1 MKWSPAMAVPDRI
14 APQKRSWLLGGL
26 LLLSLFLYADAV
38 VNGFV
43 YDDHSQIERN
53 PYVHSLKYTGQIFG
67 SSLAAQQG
75 KQVLPNYYRPL
86 INFSFLV
93 CYQLFGLSPYG
104 FHLISILLNCVVVW
118 LVFVVSA
125 ELFSSERCGLIA
137 AAIFALHPIHTEA
150 VDWIDGVSDLYL
162 AVFYLPAFWLFLRQE
177 HDQGRRAFW
186 VRTAML
192 AGFALALFSKETA
205 MTFPV
210 LVTAYEH
217 LWRSDRHATNWT
229 QKLSRYGWFWV
240 TQFVYLAV
248 RIVSVRR
255 LVPARLHTDI
265 SSRELLFSVLAVIG
279 QYAEMLVRPWPLV
292 AFYPFR
298 KSASF
303 ADPHVLLGLA
313 ALAGV
318 CAAFVLLWKRAR
330 LYAFAVFWMCL
341 TIAPALNVRYMGA
354 NVFAERYVY
363 LPSVGFSWLLAGAI
377 WWCWRKAH
385 ASTRQLRWVLAVSA
399 VIAAL
404 LAGRAI
410 VARNRDWKDDR
421 TLIIRTLEVR
431 SDSPNMRND
440 LGLMKWYDGD
450 RDEAERQWQLAL
462 SYKPDTVEVLSN
474 LGFARLEEKRYD
486 DAIPYLQKAIQL
498 KPMFATPHIHL
509 ARVYAA
515 EGRNADAE
523 NEFRRAV
530 DIYSMNPDARK
541 AWGRYYLDAGRLS
554 EAEQQFLVSVS
565 VAPDL
570 EAWSALGVI
579 YDRQNSTAKAEDA
592 WRHVLSFESFNA
604 QAHLSLGRIY
614 LSKGRLSE
622 AQKEFDACLL
632 MEPANPEALAGRSKI
647 HAVAIPSSPASPTE

>member
-1 MKWSPAMAVPDRI
+1 MAAPHTI
-14 APQKRSWLLGGL
+14 TPQKRSWLLGFL
-26 LLLSLFLYADAV
+26 LLLSFLLYANAV
-38 VNGFV
+38 MDGFV

-125 ELFSSERCGLIA
+125 ELFSSEWLGLIA

-150 VDWIDGVSDLYL
+150 VDWIDGVSDLYVS
-162 AVFYLPAFWLFLRQE
+162 VFYLLAFSLFLRQE
-177 HDQGRRAFW
+177 HAQGRRGFW
-186 VRTAML
+186 DRTGML
-192 AGFALALFSKETA
+192 ASFALALFSKETA

-217 LWRSDRHATNWT
+217 LWRSDRHGTSWT
-229 QKLSRYGWFWV
+229 QKLSRYAWLWV
-240 TQFVYLAV
+240 TQFAYLAI
-248 RIVSVRR
+248 RIISVGR
-255 LVPARLHTDI
+255 LAPARLHTDI
-265 SSRELLFSVLAVIG
+265 SSRELLFSVLTVIG
-279 QYAEMLVRPWPLV
+279 QYAEMLLRPWPLV

-303 ADPHVLLGLA
+303 ADPLVLLGLA

-318 CAAFVLLWKRAR
+318 CASFVLLWKRAR
-330 LYAFAVFWMCL
+330 LYTFAVFWMCL

-363 LPSVGFSWLLAGAI
+363 LPSVGFSWLVAGAI
-377 WWCWRKAH
+377 WWCWRRPY
-385 ASTRQLRWVLAVSA
+385 SWMRRLRWALGATA
-399 VIAAL
+399 VIVAL

-421 TLIIRTLEVR
+421 TLVLRTLQVR
-431 SDSPNMRND
+431 PDSPNMRND

-474 LGFARLEEKRYD
+474 LGFARLEEKRYEE
-486 DAIPYLQKAIQL
+486 AIPYLQKAIQL
-498 KPMFATPHIHL
+498 KPLFATPHIHL

-515 EGRNADAE
+515 EGRNEDAE

-530 DIYSMNPDARK
+530 EIYSLNPDTRK
-541 AWGRYYLDAGRLS
+541 AWGQFYLDAGRLS

-579 YDRQNSTAKAEDA
+579 YDRQNSTDKAEDA

-614 LSKGRLSE
+614 LSKGRLAE

-632 MEPANPEALAGRSKI
+632 MEPANQEALAGRNKI
-647 HAVAIPSSPASPTE
+647 RAVGIPSPLASPAN